1 MAKGFKH
8 GVVGVALNFKVV
20 DGTVAPSNP
29 KENCLWVNT
38 NTKINGW
45 CFSATKP
52 SRGESGM
59 VWFATGR
66 SSVAQFDALKKN
78 SLMCYPMMAYQYISG
93 SWVSKTCKI
102 YQNGKWQ
109 ELWDGTLFDK
119 GNQYASITGGWV
131 LYGYKRNNST
141 EFEGDSSSINGNSI
155 TLGGSSYTE
164 FFCGTKNAIDL
175 TQYEFIEI
183 NVLNEGTS
191 YSSTGRVYV
200 ANPSDP
206 QTPIAQK
213 DIDVGTN
220 YMDVSALEGEY
231 IVGASMYNYNWDNS
245 MEFNFVKLGA
255 GEWSDPPVVNP
266 PSEEPPVENTSV
278 ELYGI
283 GDQHTDLTGG
293 WSGSG
298 WSDYANAYTE
308 NSATIGTSGIDLKTS
323 ANGNRACVC
332 GTVNKVNFNGCNTIA
347 VTVTSFSYQFFV
359 GICPGKQFW
368 DDEGDTPMLAL
379 TRIFGNGTTYLAIPE
394 GIDSAYVLL
403 YGFSE
408 TGATTFGT
416 VSKVEMMK

>member
-8 GVVGVALNFKVV
+8 GAGGVAMNFKVV
-20 DGTVAPSNP
+20 GGTVAPSSP
-29 KENCLWVNT
+29 KENCIWVNT
-38 NTKINGW
+38 ATKITSW
-45 CFSATKP
+45 TFSATEP
-52 SRGESGM
+52 SHLEEGM
-59 VWFATGR
+59 VWIVTGR

-78 SLMCYPMMAYQYISG
+78 SLYCYPMMAYQYISG
-93 SWVSKTCKI
+93 NLVSKTAKI
-102 YQNGKWQ
+102 HQNGNWQ
-109 ELWDGTLFDK
+109 ELWDGTLYDN

-131 LYGYKRNNST
+131 MYGYKRNNTT
-141 EFEGDSSSINGNSI
+141 EFAGDSSSINSNSI

-164 FFCGTKNAIDL
+164 FFCGTKKAIDL

-200 ANPSDP
+200 AELNDP

-213 DIDVGTN
+213 DIAVGVN
-220 YMDVSALEGEY
+220 YMDISAFEGEY
-231 IVGASMYNYNWDNS
+231 IIGASMYNYNSDNT

-255 GEWSDPPVVNP
+255 GEWS
-266 PSEEPPVENTSV
+266 EPTGGNTST

-283 GDQHTDLTGG
+283 GDQHADLTGG

-308 NSATIGTSGIDLKTS
+308 NSATIGTSGIALKTS

-379 TRIFGNGTTYLAIPE
+379 TRIFENGTTYLAIPE